1 VLHCSQN
8 DDDDDDDDDN
18 DDDDNPSLQP
28 PVEPWRLV
36 YPLCVHVTACNQI
49 SD

>member
-1 VLHCSQN
+1 
-8 DDDDDDDDDN
+8 
-18 DDDDNPSLQP
+18 
-28 PVEPWRLV
+28 LV